1 MNSSCRVGFDA
12 GPAHSAY
19 SGIGQY
25 VRQLFPA
32 MSRINSTIEWVA
44 FTSKSQETEL
54 HGLETM
60 APLTVKPSKP
70 RWHPN
75 WMGFSDVSLDLFH
88 GTNFKAP
95 RHGQKK
101 TVLTIH
107 DLWLDRHPAYSKKL
121 FGQKISSWKTRLGAT
136 RAEKILTVSEF
147 SKQEIHEVFSIPL
160 EKIAVVYHGCSTEMF
175 PDTAEST
182 WREVQARL
190 GLPEGPFILFV
201 GGAEPRKNHRVLFE
215 AFAQCSQLINE
226 FALVAIGNETVRGES
241 LRQTAQA
248 LGLSKVI
255 TCPGFLSSG
264 DLRVVYSQAAALVF
278 PSLYEGFGI
287 PLLEAMACGTPIITG
302 QETALPEV
310 AGEAALYVN
319 VQDSE
324 QLGVVLG
331 QLLNDSELQE
341 RLRKKGLER
350 VKQFTWNRAAKET
363 LAVYQDI
370 CGS

>member
-1 MNSSCRVGFDA
+1 MAVSHRVGFDA

-44 FTSKSQETEL
+44 FAPTRPTT
-54 HGLETM
+54 HPNGLLAM
-60 APLTVKPSKP
+60 VPLKIKPSEP
-70 RWHPN
+70 RWLPS
-75 WMGFSDVSLDLFH
+75 WMGYSNESLDLFH

-95 RHGQKK
+95 NYGQKK

-107 DLWLDRHPAYSKKL
+107 DLWLDRYPVYSKKL
-121 FGQKISSWKTRLGAT
+121 FGQRLSSWKTRRSAI
-136 RAEKILTVSEF
+136 RADKIIAVSQF
-147 SKQEIHEVFSIPL
+147 SKQEIHEVFGIPW
-160 EKIAVVYHGCSTEMF
+160 EQIVVIYHGCSYDMF
-175 PDTAEST
+175 PDGDEGK
-182 WREVQARL
+182 WHELRARL
-190 GLPEGPFILFV
+190 GLSDRPFILFV

-215 AFAQCSQLINE
+215 AFAQSPELIQE
-226 FALVAIGNETVRGES
+226 LSMVAIGDETVRDSS

-248 LGLSKVI
+248 LGLLEVVK
-255 TCPGFLSSG
+255 CPGTLSTA
-264 DLRVVYSQAAALVF
+264 DLRVVYSQAVALVF

-310 AGEAALYVN
+310 AGDAALYIN

-324 QLGVVLG
+324 QLGTVLG

-341 RLRKKGLER
+341 RLRNKGFDR
-350 VKQFTWNRAAKET
+350 VKQFTWERAARDT
-363 LAVYQDI
+363 LAVYQEV
-370 CGS
+370 C